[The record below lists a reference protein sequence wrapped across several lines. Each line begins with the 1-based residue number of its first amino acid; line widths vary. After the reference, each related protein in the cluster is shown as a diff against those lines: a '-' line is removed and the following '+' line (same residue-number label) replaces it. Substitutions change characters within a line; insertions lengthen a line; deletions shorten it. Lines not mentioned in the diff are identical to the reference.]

1 MRYLGLDYGT
11 KRIGVALSDEKGK
24 MAFAYGVIA
33 NRGTE
38 KVSAEIKKICVEN
51 SVGKIVLG
59 KSLNYKGELNPIM
72 AEIEPFKTALEK
84 ETGLPVV
91 YQNETLTS
99 AEARRPL
106 DGLRKRPA
114 VLSKR
119 KSPEKEK
126 KARMKIDASAAAL
139 ILMSFLDKK
148 SGYDKI

>member
-72 AEIEPFKTALEK
+72 AEIEPFKTVLEK
-84 ETGLPVV
+84 ETSLPVI
-91 YQNETLTS
+91 YENETLTS

-106 DGLRKRPA
+106 EGLRKRPA

-126 KARMKIDASAAAL
+126 KAGMKVDASAAAL
-139 ILMSFLDKK
+139 ILRNYLDK
-148 SGYDKI
+148 SVFL

>member
-1 MRYLGLDYGT
+1 MRYLGIDYGA
-11 KRIGVALSDEKGK
+11 KRIGIALSDEKGK

-33 NRGTE
+33 NQGT
-38 KVSAEIKKICVEN
+38 KKALTEIKKICAEN

-59 KSLNYKGELNPIM
+59 KSLNYKGEPNPIM
-72 AEIEPFKTALEK
+72 EEIELFKIALEK
-84 ETGLPVV
+84 ETGLPID

-106 DGLRKRPA
+106 EGLRKRPA

-148 SGYDKI
+148 

>member
-1 MRYLGLDYGT
+1 MRYLGIDYGA

-33 NRGTE
+33 NIGAK
-38 KVSAEIKKICVEN
+38 KVLAKIKKICAEN

-59 KSLNYKGELNPIM
+59 KSLNYKGEPNPIM
-72 AEIEPFKTALEK
+72 DKIELFKEALEK
-84 ETGLPVV
+84 ETGLTVV

-106 DGLRKRPA
+106 GGERKRPPT
-114 VLSKR
+114 LSKR

-126 KARMKIDASAAAL
+126 QARGKVDASAAAL
-139 ILMSFLDKK
+139 ILQSCLDKNMLE
-148 SGYDKI
+148 

>member
-11 KRIGVALSDEKGK
+11 KRIGIALSDEKGK

-38 KVSAEIKKICVEN
+38 KVSAEIKKICAEN

-106 DGLRKRPA
+106 KGLRKRPP
-114 VLSKR
+114 VLNKR

-126 KARMKIDASAAAL
+126 KAGMKVDASAAAL
-139 ILMSFLDKK
+139 ILRNYLDKNVFL
-148 SGYDKI
+148 